1 MGYPKEEINNSTINM
16 GRLLYLEREDER
28 FWIISKGTYL
38 ITQLG
43 TYKPI
48 YLKVPQSGRLGI
60 ILTATP
66 HGSGFSANRSSLAYK
81 KKPLFQW
88 KPGEIQLLNSFDFEI
103 AYKVILAISLQAA

>member
-1 MGYPKEEINNSTINM
+1 MKGF
-16 GRLLYLEREDER
+16 

-81 KKPLFQW
+81 SPFSNGNLGKYSCS
-88 KPGEIQLLNSFDFEI
+88 IHS
-103 AYKVILAISLQAA
+103 ISK

>member
-1 MGYPKEEINNSTINM
+1 M

-48 YLKVPQSGRLGI
+48 YLKVPHESGQEEME
-60 ILTATP
+60 
-66 HGSGFSANRSSLAYK
+66 F
-81 KKPLFQW
+81 
-88 KPGEIQLLNSFDFEI
+88 
-103 AYKVILAISLQAA
+103 

>member
-1 MGYPKEEINNSTINM
+1 MGYPKEEIKNSTINM

-48 YLKVPQSGRLGI
+48 YLQV
-60 ILTATP
+60 P
-66 HGSGFSANRSSLAYK
+66 HGSGQEDSESFSRPPHTGADRLDQRK
-81 KKPLFQW
+81 IWITL
-88 KPGEIQLLNSFDFEI
+88 GCDTD
-103 AYKVILAISLQAA
+103 V

>member
-1 MGYPKEEINNSTINM
+1 MGYPKEEIKNSTINM

-48 YLKVPQSGRLGI
+48 YLQV
-60 ILTATP
+60 P
-66 HGSGFSANRSSLAYK
+66 HGSGQEDSESFSRPPHTGAASPPIDHHLHTK
-81 KKPLFQW
+81 KAPFPMETWGNTVAQF
-88 KPGEIQLLNSFDFEI
+88 IRFRNS
-103 AYKVILAISLQAA
+103 V

>member
-48 YLKVPQSGRLGI
+48 YLQV
-60 ILTATP
+60 P
-66 HGSGFSANRSSLAYK
+66 HGSGQEDSESFSRPPHTGAASPPIDHHLHTK
-81 KKPLFQW
+81 KTPFPMETWGNTVAQF
-88 KPGEIQLLNSFDFEI
+88 IRFRNS
-103 AYKVILAISLQAA
+103 V

>member
-1 MGYPKEEINNSTINM
+1 MGYPKEEIKNSTINM

-48 YLKVPQSGRLGI
+48 YLQV
-60 ILTATP
+60 P
-66 HGSGFSANRSSLAYK
+66 HGSGQEDSESFSR
-81 KKPLFQW
+81 P
-88 KPGEIQLLNSFDFEI
+88 PHTGEIQLLNSFNFEI

>member
-1 MGYPKEEINNSTINM
+1 M

-48 YLKVPQSGRLGI
+48 YFKVPQ
-60 ILTATP
+60 
-66 HGSGFSANRSSLAYK
+66 GSGQEDSESFSRPPHTGAASPPIDHGRPSSFTVFLSFRIQ
-81 KKPLFQW
+81 LFQSD
-88 KPGEIQLLNSFDFEI
+88 QI
-103 AYKVILAISLQAA
+103 AIH